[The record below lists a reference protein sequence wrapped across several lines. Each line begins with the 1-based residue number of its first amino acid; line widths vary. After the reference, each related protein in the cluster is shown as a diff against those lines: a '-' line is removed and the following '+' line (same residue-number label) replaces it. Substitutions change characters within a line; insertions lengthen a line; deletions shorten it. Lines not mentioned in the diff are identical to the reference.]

1 MGLSEGLFR
10 SFAAGAAFFIVTGCN
25 TDTSRVR
32 DSVVADS
39 TARAAATAAAA
50 GATTTAVP
58 GDTTQML
65 SSLDSAALGARV
77 DSGVAQG
84 PPVAGVRLEVDI
96 TARKLMLYRGAE
108 LLATH
113 PVAVGSTEWPTRTGE
128 WHVTQVVWNPEWI
141 PPDESWAEQRKPR
154 KPGDPQNPLGQ
165 AQLVYDPPRSVHGT
179 NDSASIGKAVSHG
192 SIRAHNSVV
201 KELARQ
207 LMEETG
213 AGKDEAWYQETQK
226 KRTVKQVVD
235 LPQRVPIRV
244 F

>member
-1 MGLSEGLFR
+1 ML
-10 SFAAGAAFFIVTGCN
+10 IVAGCN

-32 DSVVADS
+32 DSIAADS
-39 TARAAATAAAA
+39 AAAAAGAA
-50 GATTTAVP
+50 GATTTGLP
-58 GDTTQML
+58 GDTTRML
-65 SSLDSAALGARV
+65 SPLDSATLGTRA
-77 DSGVAQG
+77 DSGAMQG
-84 PPVAGVRLEVDI
+84 APVANVRLEVDI
-96 TARKLMLYRGAE
+96 TARKVMLYRGAE

-141 PPDESWAEQRKPR
+141 PPDESWAEQRQPR
-154 KPGDPQNPLGQ
+154 KPGDPLNPLGQ
-165 AQLVYDPPRSVHGT
+165 AQLVYDPPRSIHGT

-201 KELARQ
+201 KELARR

-213 AGKDEAWYQETQK
+213 AGKDEAWYGETQRN
-226 KRTVKQVVD
+226 RTVKQIVD